1 MALGDKKRN
10 SNNQDSKTSGD
21 RTTERTNHKE
31 SKKKGFF
38 VKVQG
43 FVVKAFGFLKAAA
56 KLLWLLTE
64 NAFQLTVYCFS
75 LLVKL
80 LASPTTPC
88 LVAIACF
95 GLVCS
100 IAAAQWFQIGVW
112 IGKLLG
118 ASQGWGLGAG
128 TLGVLLGLGINVYQL
143 APQLWKLRRDIAEA
157 YKALDIN
164 PEHQS
169 ESKENVSERVQNWLS
184 FDHGTLKGIRLATY
198 ALETGIVLSYCFLA
212 TGLQFFA
219 ILQAAISLLLPEKCL
234 ELVSATVA
242 VLGGVSEKINTP
254 EPDNATF

>member
-1 MALGDKKRN
+1 MNSSRPNNTEIGKK
-10 SNNQDSKTSGD
+10 S
-21 RTTERTNHKE
+21 
-31 SKKKGFF
+31 FF
-38 VKVQG
+38 AKVQS
-43 FVVKAFGFLKAAA
+43 FVVKIFGFLKAAA

-112 IGKLLG
+112 LG
-118 ASQGWGLGAG
+118 RMLGVSAGWGLGAG
-128 TLGVLLGLGINVYQL
+128 TLGVLLGLGINIYQL

-164 PEHQS
+164 PEHQP
-169 ESKENVSERVQNWLS
+169 ESKESVPERLQNWLS
-184 FDHGTLKGIRLATY
+184 FDHGTLKAIRLVTY
-198 ALETGIVLSYCFLA
+198 ALETGIVLSYCFFA
-212 TGLQFFA
+212 TGFQFFA

-254 EPDNATF
+254 ESDHATF

>member
-1 MALGDKKRN
+1 MALGDKKQQ
-10 SNNQDSKTSGD
+10 SSGD
-21 RTTERTNHKE
+21 RTTDKQSHHKAPQ
-31 SKKKGFF
+31 KKGFF
-38 VKVQG
+38 VKLQKL
-43 FVVKAFGFLKAAA
+43 VVKIFAFFKELA
-56 KLLWLLTE
+56 KLIGLLIE

-75 LLVKL
+75 LMIKL
-80 LASPTTPC
+80 LSAPTTPC
-88 LVAIACF
+88 LVAILLF

-112 IGKLLG
+112 LGNLLG
-118 ASQGWGLGAG
+118 ISKGWGLGAG

-164 PEHQS
+164 PEHQP
-169 ESKENVSERVQNWLS
+169 ESKENVPERLQNWLS
-184 FDHGTLKGIRLATY
+184 FDHGTLKSIRLVTY
-198 ALETGIVLSYCFLA
+198 ALETGLVLAYCFLA

-254 EPDNATF
+254 ESDNATF